1 MNSPSRH
8 LFAAGVFCA
17 ALLTVGGLVGIPTGT
32 VSRQVSRFAPP
43 DRLPAPPA
51 PVTYH
56 PAQGDRQSV
65 EAALAAHGNRQN
77 IVPTFFTDLIRSME
91 RSGVPSDL
99 ARNIAV
105 TLARNPKLDELA
117 GMTIAGCLPAYL
129 AATKGD
135 PDTALADLISYVQ
148 DPAQYARR
156 ADPPLRIL
164 APETAA
170 QIDEKV
176 QSGKHAA
183 AELIM
188 ERALLARFNP
198 SLGARI
204 MVPR

>member
-17 ALLTVGGLVGIPTGT
+17 ALLTIGGLVGIPSGT
-32 VSRQVSRFAPP
+32 VSHQVSKFAPP
-43 DRLPAPPA
+43 DRLPVPPA
-51 PVTYH
+51 GATYH
-56 PAQGDRQSV
+56 PGQDHRQTI

-99 ARNIAV
+99 AHDVAV
-105 TLARNPKLDELA
+105 ALARNPKLDELA
-117 GMTIAGCLPAYL
+117 GMTIAGCFPAYL
-129 AATKGD
+129 AATKDD
-135 PDTALADLISYVQ
+135 PDTALADLVSYVQ

-156 ADPPLRIL
+156 ADPSLRIL